1 MVGWKMPFF
10 NRRVIYEL
18 VFLCVSRFDGW
29 TVEFRL
35 AKSIARDAPIHGQTP
50 LQWKCAAI
58 GK

>member
-1 MVGWKMPFF
+1 MFFF
-10 NRRVIYEL
+10 NRRVTYEL

-35 AKSIARDAPIHGQTP
+35 AKSIATEMDAPIHGQIP
-50 LQWKCAAI
+50 LQWKCDAI